1 MEVRILHEF
10 VKENPRG
17 MKSASNKGGIR
28 ISVDSKN
35 RESTVVSKFYWVCS
49 HQKTC
54 CVYREKMSSDSETL
68 MALNFDN
75 IC

>member
-17 MKSASNKGGIR
+17 MKSASNKGEIR

-35 RESTVVSKFYWVCS
+35 RESTVVSKFY
-49 HQKTC
+49 
-54 CVYREKMSSDSETL
+54 
-68 MALNFDN
+68 
-75 IC
+75 